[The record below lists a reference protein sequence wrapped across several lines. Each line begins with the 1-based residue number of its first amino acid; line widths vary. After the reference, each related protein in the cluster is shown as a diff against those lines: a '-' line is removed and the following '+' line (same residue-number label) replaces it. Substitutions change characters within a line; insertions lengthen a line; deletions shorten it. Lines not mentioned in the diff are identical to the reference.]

1 MASSVVKNALKAIRE
16 RGLGNFFRE
25 LKEEGYLYIPDTSN
39 SLTFPFNCI
48 SLSNFRNKYLIH
60 SFMSENSMFL
70 FLNANQIAFLFPN
83 LLVSSICE
91 RSQSCSA
98 LSVFFFFFL
107 GLLRKWFLFLFPEPI
122 QNNNSFMIEVLV
134 LSVRNLRKPK
144 EIEL

>member
-1 MASSVVKNALKAIRE
+1 VGDGIVGGEERVEGDQRE
-16 RGLGNFFRE
+16 RPGQFLQGAQGRGL
-25 LKEEGYLYIPDTSN
+25 LVHTSN

-91 RSQSCSA
+91 RSQSCSD
-98 LSVFFFFFL
+98 LFFFF
-107 GLLRKWFLFLFPEPI
+107 GLCKWFLFLFPERI